1 MARVPLFVHKL
12 LGFKRS
18 AKMNK
23 MQEIEVAK
31 IIPYNNNPRR
41 NQPVELV
48 AKSIKEFG
56 FNSPIIVDKK
66 NVIIA
71 GHTRFKAAIKLKL
84 KKVPC
89 IVADLTPEKARAY
102 RILDNKTGEI
112 AEWDNFLLDVE
123 IKEVEELG
131 FDTSSWG
138 LEFTEKEEPE
148 LEIIDTDT
156 QQNIEKYKQLI
167 FLYED
172 ASKYAHHWKI
182 VQAIKYDFGFD
193 SDDQIVEYL
202 LSLHEKKK

>member
-1 MARVPLFVHKL
+1 
-12 LGFKRS
+12 
-18 AKMNK
+18 MNK
-23 MQEIEVAK
+23 MQEIDIAK
-31 IIPYNNNPRR
+31 ITPYSNNPRR

-48 AKSIKEFG
+48 AKSIKHFG

-89 IVADLTPEKARAY
+89 IVADLSPEKAKAY
-102 RILDNKTGEI
+102 RLLDNKTSEL
-112 AEWDNFLLDVE
+112 AEWDNFLLDME
-123 IKEVEELG
+123 IKEIEELG
-131 FDTSSWG
+131 FDTSDWG
-138 LEFTEKEEPE
+138 LEYTEQIEPE
-148 LEIIDTDT
+148 LEVIDTNT
-156 QQNIEKYKQLI
+156 RQNIEKYKQLI

>member
-1 MARVPLFVHKL
+1 
-12 LGFKRS
+12 
-18 AKMNK
+18 MNK
-23 MQEIEVAK
+23 MQEIEIAK
-31 IIPYNNNPRR
+31 ITPYNNNPRR
-41 NQPVELV
+41 NQPVEMV

-56 FNSPIIVDKK
+56 FNSPIILDKEY
-66 NVIIA
+66 VIIA
-71 GHTRFKAAIKLKL
+71 GHTRFKAAIKLKF

-102 RILDNKTGEI
+102 RILDNKTSEL

-123 IKEVEELG
+123 IKEIEELG
-131 FDTSSWG
+131 FDTSDWG
-138 LEFTEKEEPE
+138 LEFTEEEEPE